1 MCASFVFRCVNFHG
15 KQHLSSGFICNYI
28 SKFKHSLQELNLQ
41 ECYWIKGALLSSTL
55 QKCRKLT
62 SLNLLGCSVTKKTL
76 CSLLKLNAN
85 LKTLAWSMNEKDL
98 PIGSHL
104 EGYTLGVFHGLLLSF
119 CSGLSEA
126 FKGLDSLTIRLP
138 NIYVTALIVNQ
149 GIPIICSELHLK
161 AFTLQWIDVSG
172 SYRSHCPK
180 LSIEGS
186 EIQFC
191 RRETEIDFAGLSVI
205 GEARKSINHG
215 LESGTFHTFI
225 VPSSFQ
231 FLDRNRDICEK
242 FMKTVG
248 NRSSIVNLKLGALAL
263 NEYDVDCLMTV
274 LSMQW
279 QALVYLNLSGFVI
292 SGHFLQIIA
301 TSSPNLEILNLQNC
315 SDCFTPVSLFSL

>member
-1 MCASFVFRCVNFHG
+1 M
-15 KQHLSSGFICNYI
+15 
-28 SKFKHSLQELNLQ
+28 
-41 ECYWIKGALLSSTL
+41 
-55 QKCRKLT
+55 
-62 SLNLLGCSVTKKTL
+62 
-76 CSLLKLNAN
+76 
-85 LKTLAWSMNEKDL
+85 
-98 PIGSHL
+98 
-104 EGYTLGVFHGLLLSF
+104 
-119 CSGLSEA
+119 
-126 FKGLDSLTIRLP
+126 
-138 NIYVTALIVNQ
+138 TALIVNQ

-225 VPSSFQ
+225 VSSSFQ

-292 SGHFLQIIA
+292 SGHFLQVIA